1 MSCLIDVFFFFL
13 VSILTKPQN
22 IFRIPG
28 GWQYFTPTLG
38 GTLDATFFKQYDTVM
53 QACLATGSHCILDV
67 HNYARWNGGIIG
79 QGGPTNAQFANLW
92 SQLASKY
99 AADSKV
105 IFGIMN
111 EPHDLTMSTW
121 AVSVQAAVTAIR
133 AAGATS
139 QMILLPGTGY
149 TSAAGFETNS
159 APALSTVKDSDGT
172 VSKLIYDVHKYM
184 DSDGSGTSATCVSN
198 EISSAFQS
206 LATYLRT
213 NKRQAFLSETGGG
226 NTASCEMYVCQALA
240 YLNQNSDVYL
250 GWTGWAAGSFDT
262 SYVLSET
269 PNGNTD
275 QPIVSQCIAG
285 EF

>member
-1 MSCLIDVFFFFL
+1 
-13 VSILTKPQN
+13 
-22 IFRIPG
+22 
-28 GWQYFTPTLG
+28 
-38 GTLDATFFKQYDTVM
+38 
-53 QACLATGSHCILDV
+53 
-67 HNYARWNGGIIG
+67 
-79 QGGPTNAQFANLW
+79 
-92 SQLASKY
+92 
-99 AADSKV
+99 
-105 IFGIMN
+105 MN

-121 AVSVQAAVTAIR
+121 AISVQAAVTAIR

-139 QMILLPGTGY
+139 QLILLPGTGY

-159 APALSTVKDSDGT
+159 APALSTVTDSDGT

-184 DSDGSGTSATCVSN
+184 DSDGSGTSSTCVSN

-226 NTASCEMYVCQALA
+226 NTASCETYVCQALA
-240 YLNQNSDVYL
+240 YLNQNPDVYL

-269 PNGNTD
+269 PNGTTD
-275 QPIVSQCIAG
+275 QPIVAQCIAG

>member
-1 MSCLIDVFFFFL
+1 LLLALTAFLMSTTT
-13 VSILTKPQN
+13 VSLPVPPNILSPLT
-22 IFRIPG
+22 
-28 GWQYFTPTLG
+28 TL
-38 GTLDATFFKQYDTVM
+38 L
-53 QACLATGSHCILDV
+53 
-67 HNYARWNGGIIG
+67 ARWNGGIIG

-92 SQLASKY
+92 SQLAAKY
-99 AADSKV
+99 ASDSKV

-139 QMILLPGTGY
+139 QLILLPGTGY

-184 DSDGSGTSATCVSN
+184 DSDGSGTSSTCVSN

-226 NTASCEMYVCQALA
+226 NTASCEQYVCQALA

-275 QPIVSQCIAG
+275 QPIVAQCIAG